1 MKKVVKFVLQ
11 SVALALCV
19 AFMSSC
25 SETEEVS
32 RYDNWQERNESF
44 IDSLAN
50 VYDSK
55 LDPELMAVTNEY
67 DKNSPKIY
75 FKKEI
80 KQTEGITPQFNDSIE
95 VFYLGVTILGDKF
108 DGNFDGKE
116 VQINDKPEGFALN
129 KVIPGWNWA
138 LQHVREGERVKLYI
152 PWQSGYGSKGS
163 TMVPGYSTLIFTVQ
177 VEKVIK
183 KDKYK

>member
-11 SVALALCV
+11 SVTLALCV

-55 LDPELMAVTNEY
+55 QDPELMAVTNEY

-80 KQTEGITPQFNDSIE
+80 KQTEGITPQFNDTI
-95 VFYLGVTILGDKF
+95 VVYYHGVTILGDKF

-116 VQINDKPEGFALN
+116 VQINNKPDVLPLN
-129 KVIPGWNWA
+129 DMIPGWVWS

-152 PWQSGYGSKGS
+152 PWQSGYGTKASGAI
-163 TMVPGYSTLIFTVQ
+163 PGYSTLIFTVQ
-177 VEKVIK
+177 MEKVVK
-183 KDKYK
+183 R